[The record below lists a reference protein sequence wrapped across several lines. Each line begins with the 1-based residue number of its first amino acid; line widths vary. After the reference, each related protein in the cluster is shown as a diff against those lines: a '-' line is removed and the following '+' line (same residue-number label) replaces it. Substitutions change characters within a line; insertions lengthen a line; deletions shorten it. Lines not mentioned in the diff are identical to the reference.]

1 MICVDNSEWMRNGD
15 YCPSRFAQQ
24 SDAVAIICNAKLQVS
39 LLSLARACVSPPQA
53 VTLLFAR
60 VLAFSGAASDG
71 FVSGAVD
78 LVRSGE
84 PGELGGGAGHGG
96 QGQRDHHAHQRFRR
110 SPRTHARYA
119 KSPLAT

>member
-1 MICVDNSEWMRNGD
+1 MQSQATMICVDNSEWMRNGD

-71 FVSGAVD
+71 FV
-78 LVRSGE
+78 
-84 PGELGGGAGHGG
+84 LGGGGFGPLRRTGRARWGCWPWRAG
-96 QGQRDHHAHQRFRR
+96 A
-110 SPRTHARYA
+110 SA
-119 KSPLAT
+119 